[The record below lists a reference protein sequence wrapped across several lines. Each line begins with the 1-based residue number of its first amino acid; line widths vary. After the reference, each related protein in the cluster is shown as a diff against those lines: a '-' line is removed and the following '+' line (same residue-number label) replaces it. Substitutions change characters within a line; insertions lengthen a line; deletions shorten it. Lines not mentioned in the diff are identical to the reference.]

1 MSRPCSDL
9 PVVHTQVLG
18 VDDPLAC
25 RALHDAIQSLPG
37 GSGAGEEAVS
47 PLEAVRRLLNQ
58 PVYVEAA
65 TAEELHAKVRSVLT
79 VLGANHGPLE
89 CPPPIARSCTPRCG
103 RELTVLTSESG
114 GESGCELGVLLVVA
128 PLERSTQFANPV
140 FAFSPTPSPYS
151 SPSAA

>member
-89 CPPPIARSCTPRCG
+89 CPPPQLRGAARQGVGVSSQSSPR
-103 RELTVLTSESG
+103 RVEVSRDASWE
-114 GESGCELGVLLVVA
+114 
-128 PLERSTQFANPV
+128 
-140 FAFSPTPSPYS
+140 YS
-151 SPSAA
+151 SWLHL

>member
-1 MSRPCSDL
+1 MLMSRPCSDL

-47 PLEAVRRLLNQ
+47 PLEAVRRLLSQ

-65 TAEELHAKVRSVLT
+65 TAEELHARVRS
-79 VLGANHGPLE
+79 A
-89 CPPPIARSCTPRCG
+89 
-103 RELTVLTSESG
+103 
-114 GESGCELGVLLVVA
+114 LVA
-128 PLERSTQFANPV
+128 EDAS
-140 FAFSPTPSPYS
+140 
-151 SPSAA
+151 